1 MPTSADYAAAPREAT
16 LKRLTRTPEDLERLI
31 AGHDEA
37 ALARRPDPKSWS
49 PTEILCHLRDVE
61 ELFQTRFHTILALA
75 EPTIL
80 VLGAEPEQLAP
91 WRFVGKHPL
100 DPDEWAEDRQYGRSD
115 PHEAL
120 TAFQR
125 RRTEVLTV
133 FRGLSE
139 AEWQRGGIHL
149 GRGRL
154 TLAQWAASLA
164 GHDDNH
170 LAQLERAL
178 D

>member
-1 MPTSADYAAAPREAT
+1 MNPRASRAPTVE
-16 LKRLTRTPEDLERLI
+16 RLARTPATLERLV
-31 AGHDEA
+31 AGRGAA
-37 ALARRPDPKSWS
+37 ALSKRPDAKNWS

-61 ELFQTRFHTILALA
+61 ELFQVRFHTILALD

-80 VLGAEPEQLAP
+80 VLGAQPEHFVP
-91 WRFVGKHPL
+91 WRLPARHPL
-100 DPDEWAEDRQYGRSD
+100 DPNVWAEERQYARSD

-120 TAFQR
+120 AAFQKR
-125 RRTEVLTV
+125 RAEVVTLL
-133 FRGLSE
+133 GELSE
-139 AEWQRGGIHL
+139 AERQRGGIHL
-149 GRGRL
+149 ARGRL

-178 D
+178 EGKA